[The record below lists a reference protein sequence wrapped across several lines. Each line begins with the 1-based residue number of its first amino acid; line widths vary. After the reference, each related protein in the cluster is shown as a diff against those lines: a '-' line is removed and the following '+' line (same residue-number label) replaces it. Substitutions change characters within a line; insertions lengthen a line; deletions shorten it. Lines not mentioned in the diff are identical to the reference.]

1 MRVAAHPLP
10 LHHLSSPFN
19 HLAMQSQSLHWEQ
32 DALRGC
38 IHFTC
43 CCCLQPECN
52 DWEIEV
58 TEVYDIF
65 MMSRGVGLLGHWQ
78 QRNCYSR
85 VFSLRHSS
93 TIRIQWGGPKYC
105 SRPCTPDAAG
115 LRLKSSHVGPP
126 ELLQP
131 FFRGLA
137 GQLSPACCSLASLG
151 WSQQPPQTRRQLQ
164 PLPGPGLSLVSGA
177 APRSQS
183 QAGMMARDVAAVPG
197 PSTGNMMHSARET
210 PREIKRRAVC
220 DGTITYNSPAVAKH
234 FREA

>member
-1 MRVAAHPLP
+1 MLFV
-10 LHHLSSPFN
+10 
-19 HLAMQSQSLHWEQ
+19 
-32 DALRGC
+32 GC
-38 IHFTC
+38 WLLVVLFVVYRFLFIAIVTC
-43 CCCLQPECN
+43 CCCLQQECN

-151 WSQQPPQTRRQLQ
+151 WSQQPPQTRLGLASPWSGPVIGQWRRPPQ
-164 PLPGPGLSLVSGA
+164 PITGRDDGA
-177 APRSQS
+177 
-183 QAGMMARDVAAVPG
+183 
-197 PSTGNMMHSARET
+197 
-210 PREIKRRAVC
+210 
-220 DGTITYNSPAVAKH
+220 
-234 FREA
+234 

>member
-1 MRVAAHPLP
+1 
-10 LHHLSSPFN
+10 
-19 HLAMQSQSLHWEQ
+19 
-32 DALRGC
+32 
-38 IHFTC
+38 
-43 CCCLQPECN
+43 
-52 DWEIEV
+52 
-58 TEVYDIF
+58 
-65 MMSRGVGLLGHWQ
+65 MSRGVGLLGHWQ

-151 WSQQPPQTRRQLQ
+151 WSQPPPQTRLGLASPWSGPAIGQWRRPPQPITGRDDGAWCCGCPRTQYREHDALCPGDTERNKEESSLWWNNYLQ
-164 PLPGPGLSLVSGA
+164 FSGCG
-177 APRSQS
+177 
-183 QAGMMARDVAAVPG
+183 QAL
-197 PSTGNMMHSARET
+197 
-210 PREIKRRAVC
+210 
-220 DGTITYNSPAVAKH
+220 
-234 FREA
+234 